1 MDYPAISAAVQANL
15 SGFIP
20 HLRTRHA
27 SNLESDLLNL
37 RVTLIAAILMMALRA
52 FT

>member
-1 MDYPAISAAVQANL
+1 MRGNLPEKAA
-15 SGFIP
+15 GFIF
-20 HLRTRHA
+20 HLRTCHA

-37 RVTLIAAILMMALRA
+37 RVTLIAAILMLALRA